1 MLSVQNLEYYYG
13 RIHALRGVSFEI
25 KEGDLCVIIGS
36 NGAGKSTL
44 MSSLIGMLDA
54 TGDIYLNGEKLGRE
68 KPYARINRGMVLV
81 PEGRR
86 IFPNLTVTE
95 NLMMGGYTA
104 KNREEGIQRA
114 FKMFPVLEERKKQR
128 AGTLSGGEQQM
139 LAIGRG
145 LMANPRL
152 LLLDEP
158 FSALDYQT
166 RLTVGND
173 IGQILKH
180 EHKTAILVTHDLSEA
195 VSLADRVLILTP
207 RPATISKIVDIS
219 FELENDTPMHR
230 RNASEF
236 KNYFNLI
243 WEELNGYE

>member
-128 AGTLSGGEQQM
+128 AGTLSGGEQQRIAIARVM
-139 LAIGRG
+139 LKNAPIII
-145 LMANPRL
+145 
-152 LLLDEP
+152 LDEATAFADP
-158 FSALDYQT
+158 DNESRVQAAFSRLSEGKTVIMIAHRLSTVTNVDQIFVICDGQVAECGNSRELLAKDGIFSRMWKNYQT
-166 RLTVGND
+166 SV
-173 IGQILKH
+173 QWK
-180 EHKTAILVTHDLSEA
+180 VTKE
-195 VSLADRVLILTP
+195 VQ
-207 RPATISKIVDIS
+207 
-219 FELENDTPMHR
+219 
-230 RNASEF
+230 
-236 KNYFNLI
+236 
-243 WEELNGYE
+243 

>member
-86 IFPNLTVTE
+86 IFPNLTVTKGSSVHLRCFRCLR
-95 NLMMGGYTA
+95 NG
-104 KNREEGIQRA
+104 KSN
-114 FKMFPVLEERKKQR
+114 VLEHFPAASSKCLPLEGVLWQIR
-128 AGTLSGGEQQM
+128 GYFCWMNHLWDWHLS
-139 LAIGRG
+139 
-145 LMANPRL
+145 
-152 LLLDEP
+152 
-158 FSALDYQT
+158 S
-166 RLTVGND
+166 LTV
-173 IGQILKH
+173 
-180 EHKTAILVTHDLSEA
+180 
-195 VSLADRVLILTP
+195 
-207 RPATISKIVDIS
+207 
-219 FELENDTPMHR
+219 
-230 RNASEF
+230 
-236 KNYFNLI
+236 
-243 WEELNGYE
+243 

>member
-1 MLSVQNLEYYYG
+1 MLSVQNLDYYYG

-158 FSALDYQT
+158 SLGLAPIIINSVMQTIKKINEQGITILLVEQNAKKALAIANKACVLEQGKIIQT
-166 RLTVGND
+166 GTGQELLND
-173 IGQILKH
+173 
-180 EHKTAILVTHDLSEA
+180 
-195 VSLADRVLILTP
+195 
-207 RPATISKIVDIS
+207 SKII
-219 FELENDTPMHR
+219 EAYLGGT
-230 RNASEF
+230 
-236 KNYFNLI
+236 KNTSK
-243 WEELNGYE
+243 

>member
-128 AGTLSGGEQQM
+128 AGTLSGGEM
-139 LAIGRG
+139 KRIEIATVLAKEHTLCIF
-145 LMANPRL
+145 
-152 LLLDEP
+152 DEP
-158 FSALDYQT
+158 EAGIDLWSFSML
-166 RLTVGND
+166 
-173 IGQILKH
+173 I
-180 EHKTAILVTHDLSEA
+180 HKFEEIHKEKKQ
-195 VSLADRVLILTP
+195 SLIVISHQEKIISMADRIMVIDDGKIKAEGLREDVLP
-207 RPATISKIVDIS
+207 C
-219 FELENDTPMHR
+219 
-230 RNASEF
+230 
-236 KNYFNLI
+236 
-243 WEELNGYE
+243 LNGLDKCHTCAGKAGVRA

>member
-139 LAIGRG
+139 LAIARG
-145 LMANPRL
+145 LMTKPKL

-158 FSALDYQT
+158 
-166 RLTVGND
+166 
-173 IGQILKH
+173 
-180 EHKTAILVTHDLSEA
+180 
-195 VSLADRVLILTP
+195 SLGLAPV
-207 RPATISKIVDIS
+207 IVDDMFDIIVRINKEEHIPIVIVEQNAFMAMSIS
-219 FELENDTPMHR
+219 HRTYVLEVGHVAAEGESR
-230 RNASEF
+230 Q
-236 KNYFNLI
+236 LI
-243 WEELNGYE
+243 SDPAIKKAYLGG

>member
-114 FKMFPVLEERKKQR
+114 FKMFPVLE
-128 AGTLSGGEQQM
+128 
-139 LAIGRG
+139 IGRG

-158 FSALDYQT
+158 SLGLAPIIVNSVMQTIKKINEQGITILLVEQNAKKALAIANKACVLEQGKIIQT
-166 RLTVGND
+166 GTGQELLND
-173 IGQILKH
+173 
-180 EHKTAILVTHDLSEA
+180 
-195 VSLADRVLILTP
+195 
-207 RPATISKIVDIS
+207 SKII
-219 FELENDTPMHR
+219 EAYLGGT
-230 RNASEF
+230 
-236 KNYFNLI
+236 KNTSK
-243 WEELNGYE
+243 

>member
-145 LMANPRL
+145 LMANPEL
-152 LLLDEP
+152 
-158 FSALDYQT
+158 T
-166 RLTVGND
+166 RAKLANVITDFLAELTKRVVAYFCWMNHLWDWHLSSLTV
-173 IGQILKH
+173 
-180 EHKTAILVTHDLSEA
+180 
-195 VSLADRVLILTP
+195 
-207 RPATISKIVDIS
+207 
-219 FELENDTPMHR
+219 
-230 RNASEF
+230 
-236 KNYFNLI
+236 
-243 WEELNGYE
+243 

>member
-25 KEGDLCVIIGS
+25 KEGDLCIIIGS

-158 FSALDYQT
+158 SLGLAPIIVNSVMQT
-166 RLTVGND
+166 IKRINEQGIT
-173 IGQILKH
+173 ILLVEQNACDRQQSMCARTRENHSNGDGTGTAERFEDHRSLSWWNK
-180 EHKTAILVTHDLSEA
+180 EHLKIAWVRQRMLELSG
-195 VSLADRVLILTP
+195 L
-207 RPATISKIVDIS
+207 
-219 FELENDTPMHR
+219 
-230 RNASEF
+230 
-236 KNYFNLI
+236 
-243 WEELNGYE
+243 G

>member
-1 MLSVQNLEYYYG
+1 MLDIEKQFPGVKALDHAKLQLRPGS
-13 RIHALRGVSFEI
+13 IHALMGE
-25 KEGDLCVIIGS
+25 

-158 FSALDYQT
+158 SLGLAPIIVNSVMQTIKKINEQGITILLVEQNAKKALAIANKACVLEQGKIIQT
-166 RLTVGND
+166 GTGQELLND
-173 IGQILKH
+173 
-180 EHKTAILVTHDLSEA
+180 
-195 VSLADRVLILTP
+195 
-207 RPATISKIVDIS
+207 SKII
-219 FELENDTPMHR
+219 EAYLGGT
-230 RNASEF
+230 
-236 KNYFNLI
+236 KNTSK
-243 WEELNGYE
+243 

>member
-104 KNREEGIQRA
+104 KNREEGIQD
-114 FKMFPVLEERKKQR
+114 V
-128 AGTLSGGEQQM
+128 SG
-139 LAIGRG
+139 A
-145 LMANPRL
+145 
-152 LLLDEP
+152 
-158 FSALDYQT
+158 
-166 RLTVGND
+166 
-173 IGQILKH
+173 
-180 EHKTAILVTHDLSEA
+180 
-195 VSLADRVLILTP
+195 
-207 RPATISKIVDIS
+207 
-219 FELENDTPMHR
+219 
-230 RNASEF
+230 
-236 KNYFNLI
+236 
-243 WEELNGYE
+243 